1 MIVAIDGPA
10 GSGKSS
16 TAKGVASALGFL
28 YLDTGAMYR
37 AVTLELL
44 KLSIQLTDLDKVK
57 NFLNKISF
65 SFDNN
70 GSKIKINGKD
80 ISKEIRNDYVTSN
93 VSQVS
98 SLKIVRKKMVL
109 LQKKIVKNNNSIVEG
124 RDIGTTVFPNADLKF
139 YLEADL
145 KERAIRR
152 KNQNLKYGINK
163 DINSIILELSNRDKM
178 DSSRINS
185 PLSKARDAIVVD
197 TSNLTLKNQISL
209 ICNYV
214 NNLN

>member
-16 TAKGVASALGFL
+16 TAKGVASALDFL

-37 AVTLELL
+37 AVTFGLI
-44 KLSIQLTDLDKVK
+44 KLSIKFTDLDKVK
-57 NFLNKISF
+57 NFLDKISF
-65 SFDNN
+65 NFNNN
-70 GSKIKINGKD
+70 GSKIKLNGKD

-93 VSQVS
+93 VSHVS
-98 SLKIVRKKMVL
+98 GLKIVREKLVL
-109 LQKKIVKNNNSIVEG
+109 LQKKIVKNNNSVVEG
-124 RDIGTTVFPNADLKF
+124 RDIGTIVFPNADLKF

-163 DINSIILELSNRDKM
+163 DINKITLELSTRDKM

-185 PLSKARDAIVVD
+185 PLYKAKDAIIVD
-197 TSNLTLKNQISL
+197 TSNLTLKAQISL
-209 ICNYV
+209 ICNHV